1 MRQLDEQPDN
11 IGANNSQAAD
21 VLRAMTQDI
30 QNLRQNLLVQLSQ
43 DIERL
48 QREKSY
54 LIDDIEKL
62 KTQRQKQIIQQQEL
76 VKEIAPALANQL
88 QKIITSRL
96 NQLDDTP
103 ISNQRKRQT
112 STTTA
117 NDYSD
122 NANRLIA
129 SLDSTLRSTFKNL
142 QQDISS
148 YQSSLSQQLSQMHSL
163 EQQGEAILEA
173 LVSRL
178 KEELEAESAASKQT
192 PPTPQPD
199 PLFDYDKG
207 YGAGNRNGY
216 SVSYPPRPI
225 AEVPY
230 TPEPEPTTA
239 IPQLPPKSKP
249 ASNQIG
255 FFLVLLSSL
264 LLSFQNV
271 VITVIFNKSSIFGLF
286 EVGGFVTPSVGNS
299 LLILWLRMLVIVP
312 MMAVMITFLYPAVW
326 RDIKQFLQSKDYSLF
341 INVLSSGFFLFLS
354 QVLIYLA
361 LGTIAPG
368 VAIAIFFV
376 YPIFTMLL
384 TWLLFGVRP
393 SRFGNLLMFSV
404 LIGFVLLTLAGES
417 AKFSGVGA
425 SAATGSAISF
435 ALYVLLTQ
443 TSGRNL
449 HPIPLSWIHFVV
461 ILVFS
466 SISLIAPLPEA
477 WHFNVVPNLLPGL
490 LIASLVLGGT
500 TLVSYLLNKIG
511 IKMID
516 AARASVLGAIVP
528 ALTAILALVI
538 IQSTMEI
545 EQTLGMLLVTLGV
558 AALSFERMRRHAK
571 STQANSRS
579 R

>member
-62 KTQRQKQIIQQQEL
+62 KELRQQQIIQQQEL

-88 QKIITSRL
+88 QKIITSRF

-103 ISNQRKRQT
+103 ILNQRKRQT

-178 KEELEAESAASKQT
+178 KKELEAESAASKQT
-192 PPTPQPD
+192 PPTPQPN

-225 AEVPY
+225 SEVPY

-404 LIGFVLLTLAGES
+404 LIGFVLLTLAGEG
-417 AKFSGVGA
+417 AKFSGVGV
-425 SAATGSAISF
+425 SAAASSAISF

>member
-1 MRQLDEQPDN
+1 
-11 IGANNSQAAD
+11 
-21 VLRAMTQDI
+21 
-30 QNLRQNLLVQLSQ
+30 
-43 DIERL
+43 
-48 QREKSY
+48 
-54 LIDDIEKL
+54 
-62 KTQRQKQIIQQQEL
+62 
-76 VKEIAPALANQL
+76 
-88 QKIITSRL
+88 
-96 NQLDDTP
+96 
-103 ISNQRKRQT
+103 
-112 STTTA
+112 
-117 NDYSD
+117 
-122 NANRLIA
+122 
-129 SLDSTLRSTFKNL
+129 
-142 QQDISS
+142 
-148 YQSSLSQQLSQMHSL
+148 
-163 EQQGEAILEA
+163 
-173 LVSRL
+173 
-178 KEELEAESAASKQT
+178 
-192 PPTPQPD
+192 
-199 PLFDYDKG
+199 
-207 YGAGNRNGY
+207 
-216 SVSYPPRPI
+216 
-225 AEVPY
+225 
-230 TPEPEPTTA
+230 
-239 IPQLPPKSKP
+239 
-249 ASNQIG
+249 
-255 FFLVLLSSL
+255 
-264 LLSFQNV
+264 
-271 VITVIFNKSSIFGLF
+271 
-286 EVGGFVTPSVGNS
+286 
-299 LLILWLRMLVIVP
+299 MLVIVP

-404 LIGFVLLTLAGES
+404 LIGFVLLTLAGEG
-417 AKFSGVGA
+417 AKFSGVGV
-425 SAATGSAISF
+425 SAAASSAISF

-461 ILVFS
+461 IMVFS